1 MSFLI
6 VMVLLLVVMYVLM
19 IRPQRQRQ
27 RDHQSLI
34 EGAGVGDDILTTGGI
49 YGTITRAEGDDVV
62 VSVAGPGVLPSL
74 VAGSVPVAWPVVA
87 DEAGPVASVVSSVTV
102 VAGSSPDPSLVVDD
116 CSAGSVAVGS
126 KTVGDCVRPAPL
138 CDGTVGSGS
147 GESADE
153 IQVETTRTTTI
164 GAVSQAARR

>member
-62 VSVAGPGVLPSL
+62 VEIADGLNVHMTRRGIAAVLPPEDETASETIDAEA
-74 VAGSVPVAWPVVA
+74 VEEPDDDEPAVTTGEEAVTSRA
-87 DEAGPVASVVSSVTV
+87 DA
-102 VAGSSPDPSLVVDD
+102 
-116 CSAGSVAVGS
+116 
-126 KTVGDCVRPAPL
+126 
-138 CDGTVGSGS
+138 
-147 GESADE
+147 
-153 IQVETTRTTTI
+153 
-164 GAVSQAARR
+164 